1 MSSIC
6 AWVAK
11 SSPPAARGRCSA
23 AKCVGQKCYRWEGFG
38 ENFHLNNYSKP
49 SIQYIMIY
57 VSDDLQWSSMTWHVM
72 TCWNMLK
79 HVETCWNMLKHV
91 ETCWNCLH
99 RSQDSAP
106 RADHRARPHPRLR
119 SAPEFHK
126 RRKQSKDLSQCQHV
140 SAMSRSFFCFVLSS
154 SPCYR
159 VAAMSAE
166 RMCQTMGVVQKT
178 QKDLQHAHFKNII
191 EYIKCGFQH
200 ISTNQTR
207 SAPKSWCFLL
217 ATFSEPR
224 SNCLRASRAAGIPWD
239 ELPGDF
245 KQSWSLSDSAFCGI
259 WWYNIYKYRQYRLM
273 FLSYMMSY
281 MFVPNWREICEL
293 LSHISATLVPHWCH
307 ISATLVPQS
316 PCQVILRSRC
326 PRRRHGLEGHALLLR
341 WPPRRRFGS
350 QDQHRSHWRQGSR
363 RQGSRR

>member
-1 MSSIC
+1 
-6 AWVAK
+6 
-11 SSPPAARGRCSA
+11 
-23 AKCVGQKCYRWEGFG
+23 
-38 ENFHLNNYSKP
+38 
-49 SIQYIMIY
+49 MIFN
-57 VSDDLQWSSMTWHVM
+57 DM
-72 TCWNMLK
+72 TCDD
-79 HVETCWNMLKHV
+79 MLKHV

-207 SAPKSWCFLL
+207 SAP
-217 ATFSEPR
+217 
-224 SNCLRASRAAGIPWD
+224 SRG
-239 ELPGDF
+239 
-245 KQSWSLSDSAFCGI
+245 AFC
-259 WWYNIYKYRQYRLM
+259 WPH
-273 FLSYMMSY
+273 FLSRD
-281 MFVPNWREICEL
+281 PTACG
-293 LSHISATLVPHWCH
+293 P
-307 ISATLVPQS
+307 P
-316 PCQVILRSRC
+316 
-326 PRRRHGLEGHALLLR
+326 AL
-341 WPPRRRFGS
+341 
-350 QDQHRSHWRQGSR
+350 QGSLGTSCPVISSKVGAFR
-363 RQGSRR
+363 IQLFAEFDDITYINIANIAWCS